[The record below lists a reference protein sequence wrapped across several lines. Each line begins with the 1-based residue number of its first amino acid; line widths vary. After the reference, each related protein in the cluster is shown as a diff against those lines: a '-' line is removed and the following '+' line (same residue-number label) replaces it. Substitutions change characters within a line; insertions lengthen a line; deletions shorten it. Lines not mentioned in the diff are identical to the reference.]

1 MSLLAITCP
10 HCGFSKKI
18 ERERIPAGISTIKCP
33 KCQQAFA
40 LDPAGEAD
48 TFELEFESAA
58 PAAAAPVAAPPSPP
72 PAAVPS
78 GPFKFCSSCG
88 QQILAK
94 AEICPACGVRVKS
107 ANALSKVTLLLIT
120 FFLGG
125 MGGHKFYQKKYGQG
139 FLYFLFFWT
148 YIPGL
153 AALIEFIIYCTKS
166 EDELQRQYP
175 EVSSGALVFVAVGF
189 FGLFI
194 LGILAA
200 IAIPQFVAYREKAYN
215 AAARSDLQNCRTQV
229 EAYFVDN
236 KSYPTE
242 AGQLQCA
249 TADKVALYYL
259 AVGPDAYQ
267 LISFHD
273 QGNKAFLQDSDSLE
287 MAENSKAEIEQQIKT
302 NIGAD
307 ALERTFHF
315 VE

>member
-10 HCGFSKKI
+10 HCGFSKNI
-18 ERERIPAGISTIKCP
+18 ERERIPAGVSSIKCP

-40 LDPAGEAD
+40 LDLAGETD
-48 TFELEFESAA
+48 TFEIEPESSAPAVATAAPQSAA
-58 PAAAAPVAAPPSPP
+58 PA
-72 PAAVPS
+72 
-78 GPFKFCSSCG
+78 GPFKFCASCG
-88 QQILAK
+88 QQILEK

-107 ANALSKVTLLLIT
+107 ANALSKVALLLIT

-139 FLYFLFFWT
+139 ALYFLFFWT
-148 YIPGL
+148 YLPSL
-153 AALIEFIIYCTKS
+153 AALVEFIIYCTKS

-175 EVSSGALVFVAVGF
+175 QVSSGALVFVAVGF
-189 FGLFI
+189 FAIFMI
-194 LGILAA
+194 GILAA
-200 IAIPQFVAYREKAYN
+200 IAIPQFVAYREKAFN

-229 EAYFVDN
+229 EAYFADN
-236 KSYPTE
+236 SSYPTE
-242 AGQLQCA
+242 TGQLHCA

-273 QGNKAFLQDSDSLE
+273 QGKKAFLQDSDSPE
-287 MAENSKAEIEQQIKT
+287 MAENSKTEIEQQIKA
-302 NIGAD
+302 NIGVD
-307 ALERTFHF
+307 ALALTFHF